1 MRVTSKCKLISINIK
16 IRSEMIFFSKIMTE
30 NCFFSWKKYIGIT
43 MGFRISK
50 LMGNRHI
57 YRVKLFLE
65 VSGHSFITSL
75 KEKVCQWA
83 GPMVASCKTLL
94 LSDMTLP
101 ESMTLTEILP
111 TANFSVKLMH
121 DCILGKV

>member
-1 MRVTSKCKLISINIK
+1 
-16 IRSEMIFFSKIMTE
+16 
-30 NCFFSWKKYIGIT
+30 
-43 MGFRISK
+43 MGFLISK
-50 LMGNRHI
+50 LMGNRHR
-57 YRVKLFLE
+57 YRVKLLE

-83 GPMVASCKTLL
+83 GLMVASRKTRLQ
-94 LSDMTLP
+94 SDMTSP

-111 TANFSVKLMH
+111 TTNFSVKLMH